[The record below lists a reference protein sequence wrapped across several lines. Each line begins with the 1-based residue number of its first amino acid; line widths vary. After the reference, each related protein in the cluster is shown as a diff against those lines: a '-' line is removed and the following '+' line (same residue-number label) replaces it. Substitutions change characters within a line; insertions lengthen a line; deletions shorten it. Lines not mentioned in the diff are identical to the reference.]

1 MDTLRSV
8 TTSWRRMVLK
18 KSTGLGIKKYR
29 LKRQWLLNPVSMFIL
44 GLFAGIGCRVL
55 DLNPATKTLGIIFSQ
70 VNIWVLL
77 CVLISIYSPSP
88 SKAMSNVFPFCI
100 NMLIA
105 YYLYDSFMGTY
116 TSLRAYL
123 WWSGLAVITPL
134 LGYCAWYAKEVG
146 VIPRLLRWGILITSI
161 VANIVMFTDFAYYDI
176 IITAVLAYFLFCQKL
191 NRERMRRK
199 YITQELCK
207 LYTTDNEI
215 FDELVA
221 EHLAQTK
228 PSAED

>member
-1 MDTLRSV
+1 
-8 TTSWRRMVLK
+8 MVLK

-44 GLFAGIGCRVL
+44 GLVAGIGCRVL

-77 CVLISIYSPSP
+77 CVLISIYSPTP
-88 SKAMSNVFPFCI
+88 TKAMGNVFPFCI
-100 NMLIA
+100 NMLVA
-105 YYLYDSFMGTY
+105 YYLFDSFTGHY
-116 TSLRAYL
+116 TSLTAYL
-123 WWSGLAVITPL
+123 WWSGLAVVTPL
-134 LGYCAWYAKEVG
+134 LGYCAWHSKEIG
-146 VIPRLLRWGILITSI
+146 LGPRILRWGILITSI
-161 VANIVMFTDFAYYDI
+161 VANIIMFKDFVYYDI

-207 LYTTDNEI
+207 LYITDNEI

-228 PSAED
+228 PSANAATVNKSSMIQ

>member
-1 MDTLRSV
+1 
-8 TTSWRRMVLK
+8 MVLK

-44 GLFAGIGCRVL
+44 GLLAGIGCRVL
-55 DLNPATKTLGIIFSQ
+55 DLNPDTKTFGVIFSQ

-100 NMLIA
+100 NMLVA

-123 WWSGLAVITPL
+123 WWSGLAVVTPL

-161 VANIVMFTDFAYYDI
+161 VANIVMFKDFAYYDI

-191 NRERMRRK
+191 DRAKMRRK
-199 YITQELCK
+199 YITHGLYGMYTLDEDIFNELVSEHVQY
-207 LYTTDNEI
+207 LSAQRDHTANADNE
-215 FDELVA
+215 
-221 EHLAQTK
+221 
-228 PSAED
+228 